1 MAIIQGD
8 VIGGSAGFYPK
19 EIEQSLRFNDDDSA
33 YLSWTPASAGN
44 RKTWTWSAWF
54 KVGKLSGTQVRL
66 LSAGSDADNRCD
78 IGVSDDDHLYFQS
91 EISNSRR
98 LVQSDMVFRDPS
110 AWYHVVAV
118 ADTTQATDSDRFK
131 CWINGEQI
139 AFNSILGWPSQND
152 DMYINSTTI
161 HQISGYSYTS
171 GGYTDGYLADVHF
184 TDGTAYDATAFG
196 EFKNGVWVAKEFTG
210 TYGTNG
216 FYLPFRND
224 YTVEGF
230 SATTYTGTGSTQYIG
245 GVGFEPDLV
254 WIKNRDTLDSHVL
267 FDSIRGATERL
278 FSNLTNAEDTATNSL
293 TSFESD
299 GFMAGG
305 HDGTNKSGSNHVA
318 WCWDAG
324 SGSPVSNTDGS
335 ITSTVKANP
344 SRGFSIVSYTGTGS
358 AATVG
363 HGLSSAPEMI
373 IIKNRDDGTQEFV
386 SYHDS
391 IGATKYLKFTTDAA
405 ITTSNTWNDTAPTS
419 SVFSVK
425 TAYSV
430 NRNTYK
436 HIAYCF
442 HSVSGYSKMGSWTGT
457 GSSLSVTTG
466 FKPAFVLLKNT
477 SDGTTSWII
486 FDGTRNTSDPRDL
499 RLDPNASDAESTFSN
514 AMDFDA
520 DGFTINSS
528 GLSQS
533 GATYIYMAFADTRE
547 AAFWLDDSGNNN
559 DWENN
564 GLTES
569 DISLDSPTN
578 NFATLNPLDKDA
590 SCTLS
595 EGNLKY
601 SAVATGYRN
610 VRSSTFV
617 GTGKWYAEFCPTTL
631 TYESRVGF
639 GIAQSDAYLTQV
651 IGNTATSYNVYWQY
665 TNTAITKR
673 NNSTDTNLTSA
684 GNLQVNDVI
693 QIAVDFDAGKIWWGW
708 NGTWLDSGDPS
719 SGINPIFSGIA
730 SGDYA
735 FMLSGYTDGA
745 GIVNFGQDS
754 SFAGNKVPQG
764 YTDANGY
771 GDFYYAPPTG
781 YLALCTA
788 NLPEP
793 AIGPNSASTSDEHF
807 NTVLYTGNGSNPRS
821 ITGVGFQPDF
831 VWVKDR
837 SSGSVY
843 HLRQDAV
850 RGAAYALD
858 HTTSAEAYQPA
869 TGYMSSFDSDGFTSD
884 AGSSS
889 NINFNNNGDAYVAWN
904 WKADNTSGSTNT
916 DGTITS
922 TVSANVDAGFSIVS
936 YAGNGSNAT
945 VGHGLSQA
953 PDMMIVKNRD
963 DGTRSWITYH
973 KDNTSAPET
982 DFLRLDAT
990 NATADY
996 PVWNDTAP
1004 TSSVFSVGDAS
1015 TNGSGNGIITYCF
1028 HSVEGFS
1035 KFGSYTGNKAV
1046 DGPFVYLGF
1055 KPAFIMIKSVQYVD
1069 NWFVFDSAR
1078 DDDNI
1083 VTATLYPNSSSAET
1097 YQSGSSFNPVDF
1109 LSNGFKIRG
1118 DNGAINDT
1126 GAQFIYMAFAENPF
1140 KYSNAR

>member
-1 MAIIQGD
+1 MALIQGD

-44 RKTWTWSAWF
+44 RKTMTFSTWF
-54 KVGKLSGTQVRL
+54 KRGATNSGYTTIFTAGNNSPSARTEYGLYGDKLHLGLNPTGATWNYVTTNAVIR
-66 LSAGSDADNRCD
+66 
-78 IGVSDDDHLYFQS
+78 DH
-91 EISNSRR
+91 
-98 LVQSDMVFRDPS
+98 S
-110 AWYHVVAV
+110 AWYHLVVAI
-118 ADTTQATDSDRFK
+118 DMTQATSTNRVK
-131 CWINGEQI
+131 CWVNGELQTFS
-139 AFNSILGWPSQND
+139 AYSVPSQNTD
-152 DMYINSTTI
+152 LPFNNTVPHYV
-161 HQISGYSYTS
+161 GSYLA
-171 GGYTDGYLADVHF
+171 GAQPYDGYLAETHF
-184 TDGTAYDATAFG
+184 IDGTAYDATAFG
-196 EFKNGVWVAKEFTG
+196 EFKNGVWVAKEFAG

-230 SATTYTGTGSTQYIG
+230 SAVTYKGNGSTQYIG
-245 GVGFEPDLV
+245 GVGFEPDLI
-254 WIKNRDTLDSHVL
+254 WIKERNGGSDHVL
-267 FDSIRGATERL
+267 FDSVRGVTKRL
-278 FSNLTNAEDTATNSL
+278 RSNKTNAEDTVSNSI
-293 TSFESD
+293 TSFEPD
-299 GFMAGG
+299 GFVTGA
-305 HDGTNKSGSNHVA
+305 DASQNESSAFNYVA

-324 SGSPVSNTDGS
+324 TGSPVSNTDGS

-344 SRGFSIVSYTGTGS
+344 DRGFSIVSYTGTGS
-358 AATVG
+358 AGTLG

-373 IIKNRDDGTQEFV
+373 IVKSRTSGTANWITYSE
-386 SYHDS
+386 SLGNNK
-391 IGATKYLKFTTDAA
+391 IMLLNLTDAVA
-405 ITTSNTWNDTAPTS
+405 TSSTCWNNTSPTS
-419 SVFSVK
+419 SLFTVGTHVQTNNSGDNF
-425 TAYSV
+425 
-430 NRNTYK
+430 
-436 HIAYCF
+436 IAYCF

-499 RLDPNASDAESTFSN
+499 RLDPNSSDAESTFSN

-533 GATYIYMAFADTRE
+533 GDTYIYMAFADTRE

-578 NFATLNPLDKDA
+578 NFATWNPLYDFTG
-590 SCTLS
+590 STFQ
-595 EGNLKY
+595 EGNLKTGTT
-601 SAVATGYRN
+601 SAGLYGYTTSTIAP
-610 VRSSTFV
+610 SS
-617 GTGKWYAEFCPTTL
+617 GKWYCELYCTSSTT
-631 TYESRVGF
+631 SDKVGLGKTTVVLNGTSSTGIINYHRDGGYIQVDGSTQATGSTF
-639 GIAQSDAYLTQV
+639 GAGDIVGIAAD
-651 IGNTATSYNVYWQY
+651 
-665 TNTAITKR
+665 
-673 NNSTDTNLTSA
+673 
-684 GNLQVNDVI
+684 
-693 QIAVDFDAGKIWWGW
+693 
-708 NGTWLDSGDPS
+708 LDSGS
-719 SGINPIFSGIA
+719 ATFYKNGVSQGSA
-730 SGDYA
+730 SFTAVGDY
-735 FMLSGYTDGA
+735 FIGIMQDGRNSLSSNWSA
-745 GIVNFGQDS
+745 NFGQDS
-754 SFAGNKVPQG
+754 SFAGVKTPQG
-764 YTDANGY
+764 YTDANGI
-771 GDFYYAPPTG
+771 GDFYYAPPAG

-793 AIGPNSASTSDEHF
+793 AIGPNSATNSDEHF
-807 NTVLYTGNGSNPRS
+807 GTALWAGDNDEVVTHGQAFT
-821 ITGVGFQPDF
+821 PDF
-831 VWVKDR
+831 VWVKARNSATWWHVLSDR
-837 SSGSVY
+837 
-843 HLRQDAV
+843 V
-850 RGAAYALD
+850 RG
-858 HTTSAEAYQPA
+858 
-869 TGYMSSFDSDGFTSD
+869 
-884 AGSSS
+884 
-889 NINFNNNGDAYVAWN
+889 FNNLLSTNSTAAENPASPAGWISSIDDTQYNLVGGSNGAPSDDGNFDRTGVTYVGWN
-904 WKADNTSGSTNT
+904 WKANGSGVSNT
-916 DGTITS
+916 DGSITS

-936 YAGNGSNAT
+936 YTGTGSAAT
-945 VGHGLSQA
+945 VGHGLNQT
-953 PDMMIVKNRD
+953 PDMMIVKNRN
-963 DGTRSWITYH
+963 DGTRSWIVYH